1 MCYVGAL
8 GAVTDSGLSQMSL
21 SGDGCS
27 VAPSIFDERD
37 RDRDI
42 AGDRD
47 RDRDLA
53 SISASLTPLTR
64 ASELLPPLSQA
75 SHPSTPN
82 AAMETLIDEDAVSA
96 TLSRV

>member
-42 AGDRD
+42 AGD